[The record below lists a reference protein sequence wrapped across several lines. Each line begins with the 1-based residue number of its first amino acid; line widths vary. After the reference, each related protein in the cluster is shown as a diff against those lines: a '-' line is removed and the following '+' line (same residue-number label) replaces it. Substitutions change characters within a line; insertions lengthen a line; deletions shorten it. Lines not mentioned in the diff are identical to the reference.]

1 MNQPF
6 LNATLELFKIAI
18 KEIFLTKSWAKY
30 PHYSSGSLID
40 KVGLSNK
47 FLQNFSRFNLN
58 SCDQTTK
65 KWCVHQ

>member
-47 FLQNFSRFNLN
+47 F
-58 SCDQTTK
+58 
-65 KWCVHQ
+65 